1 MARTTRKTSK
11 GTKRRKAASQGTMWP
26 WYVAGLLVV
35 GGIGTYDR
43 LPGVRGWFRAQ
54 NHLVASSEPAAKP
67 VNRRESDAH
76 TAAIPAPGF
85 RPVEKAALKRDE
97 QALPGLVP
105 PRSIPAGEAG
115 AVQTV
120 ALRTGAAGPFYFC
133 TDQKTNC
140 VIDGGSFWF
149 NGRKVGLA
157 DVSMPRMKMAKCDAE
172 RELGSR
178 AKRRLREIL
187 NAGEFKLLAANG
199 KSAGQMHVVLSDG
212 TLISDRLIAEGLAH
226 GPKDAGKPWC

>member
-1 MARTTRKTSK
+1 MAKTARKTGK
-11 GTKRRKAASQGTMWP
+11 GTKRRRASPQGIMWP
-26 WYVAGLLVV
+26 WYVAGLLIV
-35 GGIGTYDR
+35 GGVGAYDN
-43 LPGVRGWFRAQ
+43 LPSVRGWFRAQ
-54 NHLVASSEPAAKP
+54 NHLVASSEPVSKP
-67 VNRRESDAH
+67 VRQRESEAH
-76 TAAIPAPGF
+76 TAAIPQPGL
-85 RPVEKAALKRDE
+85 RPVEKAVLKRDE
-97 QALPGLVP
+97 QALPRLAP
-105 PRSIPAGEAG
+105 PQDIPAVE
-115 AVQTV
+115 TV
-120 ALRTGAAGPFYFC
+120 ALRTGPAGPFYFC

-199 KSAGQMHVVLSDG
+199 KSGGQMHVVLSDG

-226 GPKDAGKPWC
+226 SLKDAGKPWC